1 MLSATALIILKIILV
16 TKHSPVR
23 SSYQRII
30 KIIFESAALSST
42 ILLLDGA
49 IQLRYLRGP
58 IDLST
63 KLGLAEVELLNYA
76 GAITGAVLVGI
87 SSFFTRQYWVI

>member
-1 MLSATALIILKIILV
+1 MTTLSATALIILKIILV
-16 TKHSPVR
+16 AKHSPVR

-30 KIIFESAALSST
+30 EIIFELAALSST

-49 IQLRYLRGP
+49 IQLRYWRGR

-87 SSFFTRQYWVI
+87 SSLRDNT